1 MHNCS
6 MCSSW
11 RCIQEISDD
20 LGRHRSDA
28 QVNNAP
34 VTVLRGREEGI
45 SQWKHL
51 QPGDLVKVC
60 SFALNEVS
68 SNELPP
74 MVHLQWIGPMFA
86 PNDQEFESDP
96 DLWQLHVAS
105 LAPML
110 VHTVQHGNRSSLGWQ
125 FGKLSK
131 FVCLCVHEKCARDL
145 KMLHTGC
152 VNTPAVCKGYRSCSN
167 LICKPWVKSFTACE
181 ASHTCHETCDMC

>member
-6 MCSSW
+6 ICSSW

-34 VTVLRGREEGI
+34 VTVLRGHEEGI

-60 SFALNEVS
+60 SFAMNEFLPMS
-68 SNELPP
+68 YPQWFISNGWA
-74 MVHLQWIGPMFA
+74 QCFA

-105 LAPML
+105 LAPVL
-110 VHTVQHGNRSSLGWQ
+110 VYTLQHKNRSSLGWQ
-125 FGKLSK
+125 FGKFSK
-131 FVCLCVHEKCARDL
+131 LVCLCPHEKCARAAHIL
-145 KMLHTGC
+145 
-152 VNTPAVCKGYRSCSN
+152 
-167 LICKPWVKSFTACE
+167 
-181 ASHTCHETCDMC
+181 

>member
-6 MCSSW
+6 ICSSW

-60 SFALNEVS
+60 SFALNEF
-68 SNELPP
+68 LPMSYP
-74 MVHLQWIGPMFA
+74 QWFTSIGLAQWFA
-86 PNDQEFESDP
+86 SNDQEFESNP
-96 DLWQLHVAS
+96 DLWQLHAAS

-110 VHTVQHGNRSSLGWQ
+110 VHTVQHKNCSSLGWQ
-125 FGKLSK
+125 LASSANLFACVYMRSVPEISKCCTQMCECTCRLQRLS
-131 FVCLCVHEKCARDL
+131 LML
-145 KMLHTGC
+145 K
-152 VNTPAVCKGYRSCSN
+152 P
-167 LICKPWVKSFTACE
+167 
-181 ASHTCHETCDMC
+181 DM